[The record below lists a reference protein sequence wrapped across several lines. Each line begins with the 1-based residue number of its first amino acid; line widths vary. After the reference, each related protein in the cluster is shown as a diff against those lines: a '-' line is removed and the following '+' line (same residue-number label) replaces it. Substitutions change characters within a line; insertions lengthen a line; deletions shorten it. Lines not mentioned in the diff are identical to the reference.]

1 MRARIARG
9 CLTAA
14 ATLLLVPL
22 PGAAQTVPSPF
33 RYLETKQEV
42 GLLFGVT
49 NAASGRFGFGPGG
62 GVRMGARW
70 GIRLSG
76 PLGFEGVAAVIS
88 GKRDV
93 VNPARLEGDRKIG
106 EADARLGTVDARL
119 RFTFT
124 GDRSWHALAPFIVA
138 GGGLVFDAA
147 GAQPLDEELET
158 TDRFD
163 FGSSFLGTFGGGT
176 HLYLTDR
183 LALRGDGIF
192 SLWKI
197 KTPPGFSDPDR
208 GIASVQASEWV
219 SALHLTVSAVI
230 RF

>member
-14 ATLLLVPL
+14 AILLLAPVT
-22 PGAAQTVPSPF
+22 GAAQTVPSPF
-33 RYLETKQEV
+33 RFIETKQEV

-49 NAASGRFGFGPGG
+49 DAARGRFGFGPGG
-62 GVRMGARW
+62 GLRLGARW
-70 GIRLSG
+70 GIRISG
-76 PLGFEGVAAVIS
+76 PLGFEGVAGLIT
-88 GKRDV
+88 GQRDV
-93 VNPARLEGDRKIG
+93 VDPRRPDGDRKIG
-106 EADARLGTVDARL
+106 EVDALLGTVDGRL

-124 GDRSWHALAPFIVA
+124 GERSWHGLAPFIVA
-138 GGGLVFDAA
+138 GGGLIFDASA
-147 GAQPLDEELET
+147 AQALDEELDT
-158 TDRFD
+158 QDRFD
-163 FGSSFLGTFGGGT
+163 FGTGFLGTFGGGT
-176 HLYLTDR
+176 HVYLTDR

-197 KTPPGFSDPDR
+197 NTPPGFSDPDR
-208 GIASVQASEWV
+208 GIESVEESEWV